1 VPTIHPR
8 GPMVGTALCAFTHPM
23 QPTFDFNKPIFRAII
38 IAAGLASQAP
48 GSLVFEAML
57 MQIITKAR
65 LALFPVVA
73 ILAVALAAVQPAQ
86 AAGVTDTEIRIGNIM
101 PYTGPLAAFASIGR
115 AEAAYFD
122 MINERGGINGRKI
135 KFISRD
141 DSSNPRT
148 AVEHT
153 SELVEQE
160 RVHLMF
166 GSFGTPSN
174 LATRSYLNERSIPQL
189 FVASGDEE
197 WAHPKRFPWTMGW
210 QPTFRAEGR
219 IYANYVQAAYPSK
232 KIAVLWQNDQF
243 GRDLFRGLQEGLGI
257 TANMIVADIAID
269 ADMSIDAQ
277 VDILK
282 NSGADVLVLNCAP
295 PISARAIR
303 RAAEL
308 DWHPVLLLVNAAASI
323 ANALRPAG
331 LQNAVGV
338 ISTSFLKDASDT
350 TWKDDPAIREWLAF
364 MDRYYPDGDKDDSYA
379 IFGYAAA
386 ETLVQVLTQCGDDL
400 SRENIMRQAASLRNY
415 RSPVVLPGIAI
426 NTGPADFHPIKQ
438 MRLVQFDGNTWQ
450 PIGDVIES
458 AFASAPGDK

>member
-1 VPTIHPR
+1 MKTTR
-8 GPMVGTALCAFTHPM
+8 TGFALYSFVT
-23 QPTFDFNKPIFRAII
+23 
-38 IAAGLASQAP
+38 
-48 GSLVFEAML
+48 ML
-57 MQIITKAR
+57 
-65 LALFPVVA
+65 VA
-73 ILAVALAAVQPAQ
+73 IVSATEPAH
-86 AAGVTDTEIRIGNIM
+86 AAGVTDTEIRIGNVM
-101 PYTGPLAAFASIGR
+101 PYTGPLAAFAAIGR

-153 SELVEQE
+153 LELVEQE

-174 LATRSYLNERSIPQL
+174 LATRGYLNERNIPQL

-219 IYANYVQAAYPSK
+219 IYANYIQASYPSSR
-232 KIAVLWQNDQF
+232 IAVLWQNDQF

-257 TANMIVADIAID
+257 TANRIVADIAIE
-269 ADMSIDAQ
+269 ADMSIDTQ

-282 NSGADVLVLNCAP
+282 NSGAEVLVLNCAP
-295 PISARAIR
+295 PISARALR

-308 DWHPVLLLVNAAASI
+308 DWHPVVVLVNAAASI

-331 LQNAVGV
+331 LQNSVGV
-338 ISTSFLKDASDT
+338 ISTSFLKDAGDA

-364 MDRYYPDGDKDDSYA
+364 MDKYYPDGDKEDGYA

-386 ETLVQVLTQCGDDL
+386 ETLVQVLIQCGDDL
-400 SRENIMRQAASLRNY
+400 SRENIMRQAASLKNFQ
-415 RSPVVLPGIAI
+415 SPVALPGVTIS
-426 NTGPADFHPIKQ
+426 TSPTDFRPIEQ
-438 MRLVQFDGNTWQ
+438 MRLVQFDGNAWQ

-458 AFASAPGDK
+458 AFAARPNDN

>member
-1 VPTIHPR
+1 
-8 GPMVGTALCAFTHPM
+8 M
-23 QPTFDFNKPIFRAII
+23 PISAR
-38 IAAGLASQAP
+38 QAH
-48 GSLVFEAML
+48 GG
-57 MQIITKAR
+57 
-65 LALFPVVA
+65 
-73 ILAVALAAVQPAQ
+73 
-86 AAGVTDTEIRIGNIM
+86 GVTDTEIRIGNVM
-101 PYTGPLAAFASIGR
+101 PYTGPLAAFAAIGR

-122 MINERGGINGRKI
+122 MINDRGGINGRKI

-141 DSSNPRT
+141 DSSNPKM
-148 AVEHT
+148 AAEHT
-153 SELVEQE
+153 SQLVEQE
-160 RVHLMF
+160 NVLLMF

-174 LATRSYLNERSIPQL
+174 LATRTYLNEKKVPQL

-197 WAHPKRFPWTMGW
+197 WAHPKRFPWSMGW

-219 IYANYVQAAYPSK
+219 IYANYIQASYPSR

-243 GRDLFRGLQEGLGI
+243 GRDLFRGLQEGLGV
-257 TANMIVADIAID
+257 TARMIVADIAIE

-282 NSGADVLVLNCAP
+282 NSGAEVLVLNCAP

-308 DWHPVLLLVNAAASI
+308 GWYPVVVLVNAAASI

-331 LQNAVGV
+331 LANAAGV
-338 ISTSFLKDASDT
+338 ISTSFLKDAGDT
-350 TWKDDPAIREWLAF
+350 TWKEDPSIKAWLSF
-364 MDRYYPDGDKDDSYA
+364 MDKYYPDGDREDSYG

-400 SRENIMRQAASLRNY
+400 SRENIMRQAASLKNY
-415 RSPVVLPGIAI
+415 QSPIILPGIAI

-438 MRLVQFDGNTWQ
+438 MRLVQFDGNAWQ

-458 AFASAPGDK
+458 AFASRPGDN

>member
-1 VPTIHPR
+1 MKTRIKRLLPAFFA
-8 GPMVGTALCAFTHPM
+8 AL
-23 QPTFDFNKPIFRAII
+23 
-38 IAAGLASQAP
+38 L
-48 GSLVFEAML
+48 
-57 MQIITKAR
+57 
-65 LALFPVVA
+65 
-73 ILAVALAAVQPAQ
+73 LAALQPAQ

-122 MINERGGINGRKI
+122 MVNERGGINGRKI

-148 AVEHT
+148 AIEHT

-174 LATRSYLNERSIPQL
+174 LATRTYLNERSIPQL

-219 IYANYVQAAYPSK
+219 IYANYIQAAYPSK

-243 GRDLFRGLQEGLGI
+243 GRDLFRGLQEGLGL

-269 ADMSIDAQ
+269 ADMSIDTQ
-277 VDILK
+277 VEILK
-282 NSGADVLVLNCAP
+282 SSGAEVLVLNCAP

-350 TWKDDPAIREWLAF
+350 AWKEDPAIKGWLAF
-364 MDRYYPDGDKDDSYA
+364 TGS
-379 IFGYAAA
+379 AAA
-386 ETLVQVLTQCGDDL
+386 RVAHRGRRARCRALRGP
-400 SRENIMRQAASLRNY
+400 AAARMLHPGVAG
-415 RSPVVLPGIAI
+415 RSPARDP
-426 NTGPADFHPIKQ
+426 
-438 MRLVQFDGNTWQ
+438 R
-450 PIGDVIES
+450 
-458 AFASAPGDK
+458 

>member
-1 VPTIHPR
+1 MFMKTIKEA
-8 GPMVGTALCAFTHPM
+8 GT
-23 QPTFDFNKPIFRAII
+23 I
-38 IAAGLASQAP
+38 
-48 GSLVFEAML
+48 
-57 MQIITKAR
+57 
-65 LALFPVVA
+65 LAL
-73 ILAVALAAVQPAQ
+73 LAAALFAGMPISARQ
-86 AAGVTDTEIRIGNIM
+86 AHGGGVTDTEIRIGNVM
-101 PYTGPLAAFASIGR
+101 PYTGPLAAFAAIGR

-122 MINERGGINGRKI
+122 MINDRGGINGRKI

-141 DSSNPRT
+141 DSSNPKM
-148 AVEHT
+148 AAEHT
-153 SELVEQE
+153 SQLVEQE
-160 RVHLMF
+160 NVLLMF

-174 LATRSYLNERSIPQL
+174 LATRTYLNEKKVPQL

-197 WAHPKRFPWTMGW
+197 WAHPKRFPWSMGW

-219 IYANYVQAAYPSK
+219 IYANYIQASYPSR

-243 GRDLFRGLQEGLGI
+243 GRDLFRGLQEGLGV
-257 TANMIVADIAID
+257 TARMIVADIAIE

-282 NSGADVLVLNCAP
+282 NSGAEVLVLNCAP

-308 DWHPVLLLVNAAASI
+308 GWYPVVVLVNAAASI

-331 LQNAVGV
+331 LANAAGV
-338 ISTSFLKDASDT
+338 ISTSFLKDAGDT
-350 TWKDDPAIREWLAF
+350 TWKEDPSIKAWLSF
-364 MDRYYPDGDKDDSYA
+364 MDKYYPDGDREDSYG

-400 SRENIMRQAASLRNY
+400 SRENIMRQAASLKNY
-415 RSPVVLPGIAI
+415 QSPIILPGIAI

-438 MRLVQFDGNTWQ
+438 MRLVQFDGNAWQ

-458 AFASAPGDK
+458 AFASRPGDN

>member
-1 VPTIHPR
+1 
-8 GPMVGTALCAFTHPM
+8 
-23 QPTFDFNKPIFRAII
+23 
-38 IAAGLASQAP
+38 LA
-48 GSLVFEAML
+48 FEAVL
-57 MQIITKAR
+57 MKTRIKWLLPAFFAALL
-65 LALFPVVA
+65 LALFS
-73 ILAVALAAVQPAQ
+73 AAVQPAR

-122 MINERGGINGRKI
+122 MINERGGINGRKVR
-135 KFISRD
+135 FISRD

-148 AVEHT
+148 AVEQT
-153 SELVEQE
+153 RELVEQE

-174 LATRSYLNERSIPQL
+174 LATRTYLNERNIPQL

-219 IYANYVQAAYPSK
+219 IYANYIQSSYPSRQ
-232 KIAVLWQNDQF
+232 IAVLWQNDQF
-243 GRDLFRGLQEGLGI
+243 GRDLFRGLQEGLGV

-269 ADMSIDAQ
+269 ADMSIDTQ

-282 NSGADVLVLNCAP
+282 NSGAEVLVLNCAP

-308 DWHPVLLLVNAAASI
+308 GWYPQLLLVNAAASI

-331 LQNAVGV
+331 LQNSVGV

-350 TWKDDPAIREWLAF
+350 TWKDDPAIKEWLAF
-364 MDRYYPDGDKDDSYA
+364 MDKYYPDGDKEDGNA

-386 ETLVQVLTQCGDDL
+386 ETLARVLTQCGDDL
-400 SRENIMRQAASLRNY
+400 SRENIMRQAESLKGYQN
-415 RSPVVLPGIAI
+415 PIALPGVVI
-426 NTGPADFHPIKQ
+426 NTGPADFQPIKQ
-438 MRLVQFDGNTWQ
+438 MRLVQFDGNAWQ

-458 AFASAPGDK
+458 AFASRPNDN